1 MFLNTLNDTIK
12 RTFHSI
18 VNPNDWAFCHAL
30 RMMRELNDEF
40 EDYLSDYLDT
50 EEKQLEWLLL
60 GIYWGKDERYEQ
72 YCFEPY
78 LFYNDL
84 VFGIPEDRSYQG
96 NGIIDKILGKTNS
109 DDVKTCISIIKGEI
123 PLDKRNVDNYPVL
136 KKARFYGEK

>member
-1 MFLNTLNDTIK
+1 
-12 RTFHSI
+12 
-18 VNPNDWAFCHAL
+18 
-30 RMMRELNDEF
+30 MMRLLNDEF
-40 EDYLSDYLDT
+40 GKFLCEYLDT
-50 EEKQLEWLLL
+50 DEKRLEWLLL

-78 LFYNDL
+78 RFYNDL

-96 NGIIDKILGKTNS
+96 NAIIEKILEKTNS

-136 KKARFYGEK
+136 KKVRFYREKENN